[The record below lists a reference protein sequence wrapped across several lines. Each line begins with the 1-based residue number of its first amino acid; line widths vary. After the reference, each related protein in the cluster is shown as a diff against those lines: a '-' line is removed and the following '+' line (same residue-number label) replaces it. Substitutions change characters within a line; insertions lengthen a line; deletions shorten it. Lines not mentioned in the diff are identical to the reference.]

1 VATCGA
7 VKHVP
12 TGAAFIRP
20 ARFVGCTSGKQP
32 MSASAEWRNSFR
44 LEACVRQNLIRRG
57 SRTSMG
63 PHRGGGSSALRGRQ
77 GQIGILGGT
86 PMQPLPPQLEL
97 PEGDRFTLP
106 TVSAVR
112 ELVPPGGQLPAHMV
126 LKMICGKELWV
137 PLDREIA
144 RQMANILASFR
155 E

>member
-1 VATCGA
+1 MRQSDGTTPPPLGRLSVD
-7 VKHVP
+7 
-12 TGAAFIRP
+12 RP
-20 ARFVGCTSGKQP
+20 VLPAWFRGNRRDPGTI
-32 MSASAEWRNSFR
+32 SAKRQESR
-44 LEACVRQNLIRRG
+44 LEDR
-57 SRTSMG
+57 
-63 PHRGGGSSALRGRQ
+63 SAL
-77 GQIGILGGT
+77 LGGD

-126 LKMICGKELWV
+126 LMMICGKELWV

-144 RQMANILASFR
+144 RQMAKILAPFR